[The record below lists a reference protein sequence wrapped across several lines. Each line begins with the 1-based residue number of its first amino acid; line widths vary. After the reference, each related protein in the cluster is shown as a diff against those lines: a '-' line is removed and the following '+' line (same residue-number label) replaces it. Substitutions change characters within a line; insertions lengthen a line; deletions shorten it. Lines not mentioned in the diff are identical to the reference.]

1 MILQPHPANL
11 SHTEWELES
20 LTVQEQPLA
29 QMHPYIEEKYY
40 SEEEDADEELEYL
53 DSNPAI
59 EFIVTVQRRSGV
71 YTWVVFAPISGY
83 ILNYLIYI

>member
-1 MILQPHPANL
+1 VGTGVSDSARTAARSN
-11 SHTEWELES
+11 
-20 LTVQEQPLA
+20 
-29 QMHPYIEEKYY
+29 MHPYIEEKYY

-59 EFIVTVQRRSGV
+59 VFIVTVQRRSGV

-83 ILNYLIYI
+83 IHSII